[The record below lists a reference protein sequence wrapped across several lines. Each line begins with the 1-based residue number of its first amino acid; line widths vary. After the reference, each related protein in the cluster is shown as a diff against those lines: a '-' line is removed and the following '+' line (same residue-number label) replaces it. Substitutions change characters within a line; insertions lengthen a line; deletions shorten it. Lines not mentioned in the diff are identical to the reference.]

1 MTAESVE
8 LVSDSNG
15 RLVIKGITGLQIVNG
30 GQTVATIHRTA
41 RTDRADLS
49 RVFVQAK
56 ITVIQP
62 DQIDTLVPLIS
73 RYANSQNQINEADF
87 SANSVFHV
95 KLQQLS
101 ETVWCPGEASRWFYE
116 RARGQYQVA
125 RARDGTTPK
134 RKKAFDAKTPS
145 KQKFDKVT
153 LAKYVNA
160 WGQHPH
166 IVGRGGQK
174 NFAVF
179 TQQLVQEYGAD
190 WEPDIDYY
198 KAVVAQAIIYK
209 TAERIARKHA
219 FSGYRANAVAY
230 TVALLSWRTAGRVD
244 LLEIWDQQAVS
255 EVLESVLWDWMPR
268 VRELLVETAGD
279 RNVTEWCKKEA
290 CWREVQTIDLEL
302 PQELLDD
309 LAEGQPLPNVGS
321 HSGQAGV
328 LSDPDRE
335 NIARV
340 MQVSSDHWLQ
350 TVKWG
355 NKSGEL
361 KSWEL
366 GIATTMASYAAMDWA
381 KVPSAKQAKHGVR
394 IIATSED
401 HGVWRSETELT

>member
-1 MTAESVE
+1 MLRGKVNKGIRRTILDEPEKFMAYNNGLCVTAESVE

-179 TQQLVQEYGAD
+179 TQQLGQEYGAD

-290 CWREVQTIDLEL
+290 CWREVQNIDVEL
-302 PQELLDD
+302 PQK
-309 LAEGQPLPNVGS
+309 ASRCQTSAVT
-321 HSGQAGV
+321 
-328 LSDPDRE
+328 
-335 NIARV
+335 RV
-340 MQVSSDHWLQ
+340 KRGYFR
-350 TVKWG
+350 TR
-355 NKSGEL
+355 
-361 KSWEL
+361 
-366 GIATTMASYAAMDWA
+366 TA
-381 KVPSAKQAKHGVR
+381 K
-394 IIATSED
+394 T
-401 HGVWRSETELT
+401 